1 MMTSITM
8 RILKD
13 NEIVYA
19 DLDVNTKGDGVKDES
34 NEEEEDSEKSVVRG
48 ERPYIITGRLL
59 GSNCLQGSDQDCN
72 WSILL
77 VRL

>member
-19 DLDVNTKGDGVKDES
+19 DLDVNTKGDGVKHES
-34 NEEEEDSEKSVVRG
+34 NEEE
-48 ERPYIITGRLL
+48 
-59 GSNCLQGSDQDCN
+59 
-72 WSILL
+72 
-77 VRL
+77 

>member
-19 DLDVNTKGDGVKDES
+19 DLDVNTNGDDSEDES
-34 NEEEEDSEKSVVRG
+34 IEEEEDCEKSFDNPSTSTSTQNG
-48 ERPYIITGRLL
+48 IN
-59 GSNCLQGSDQDCN
+59 SK
-72 WSILL
+72 IL
-77 VRL
+77 